1 MLAQQW
7 GCNTLDAVAD
17 RSPKNSDR
25 LWLAFAARCSMTDL
39 FQPVQ
44 LGPITLPNR
53 IVMAPTDAQPSW
65 RW

>member
-1 MLAQQW
+1 
-7 GCNTLDAVAD
+7 
-17 RSPKNSDR
+17 
-25 LWLAFAARCSMTDL
+25 MTDL

-65 RW
+65 RWVTFRDR